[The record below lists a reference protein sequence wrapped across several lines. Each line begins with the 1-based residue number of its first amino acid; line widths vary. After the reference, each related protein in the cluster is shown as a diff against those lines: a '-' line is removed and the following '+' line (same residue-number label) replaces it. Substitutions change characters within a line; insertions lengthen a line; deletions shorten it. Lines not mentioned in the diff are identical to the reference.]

1 MAHTYAALVGILR
14 TWKVI
19 TWNLEI
25 VESFRNGRRKDLSK
39 FGGLKK
45 KKCSF
50 SDVIKGLDVSKKR
63 SRRLRSRDIF
73 KIEISSMIIGQSVV
87 VFARIP
93 GLKRS

>member
-45 KKCSF
+45 KNVLFHKRIGR
-50 SDVIKGLDVSKKR
+50 VEKTIETTSK
-63 SRRLRSRDIF
+63 S
-73 KIEISSMIIGQSVV
+73 
-87 VFARIP
+87 
-93 GLKRS
+93 